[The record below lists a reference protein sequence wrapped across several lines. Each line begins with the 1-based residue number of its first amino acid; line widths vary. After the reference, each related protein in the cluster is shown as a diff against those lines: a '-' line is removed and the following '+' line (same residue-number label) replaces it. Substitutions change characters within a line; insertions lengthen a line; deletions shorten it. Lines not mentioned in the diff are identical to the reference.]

1 MAPALRAALDQATAS
16 GGMRPKAWVDISGV
30 TYLVKLSSRSDT
42 RPVTNI
48 EAVAMDLAGRVGLN
62 VAPTLLVSAGARDV
76 LLVERFDRTAT
87 GCQMVISGA
96 TMLGIDPFLGAR
108 YASYHELSD
117 VLRASSIVTGDAR
130 ELYSRLVFTSWLVTP
145 MTMLGITPRCGMGTN

>member
-1 MAPALRAALDQATAS
+1 
-16 GGMRPKAWVDISGV
+16 
-30 TYLVKLSSRSDT
+30 
-42 RPVTNI
+42 
-48 EAVAMDLAGRVGLN
+48 MDLAGRVGLH

-76 LLVERFDRTAT
+76 LLVEWFDRTAT